1 MQIEVAGVDAHNEGH
16 GGAQH
21 VSQCQWAQ
29 GNVGALPVQREDHLK
44 HQGVR
49 SSEQGLGGGA
59 AVGAGGSLVFGW
71 GLLRNLK
78 VGSEE
83 EPLMEAVCPCRLCQ
97 RRRLRNP
104 PQGRVWDGAGSPE
117 RTPWGRGGTHR
128 DEGLTDA
135 GEQVW
140 PQ

>member
-21 VSQCQWAQ
+21 VSQRQWAQ